1 MEQPPIN
8 ALSDHDALTTLVETV
23 KNLKDS
29 QDRFHVEMKES
40 FKDLKDNYASRLEN
54 IEKAQAL
61 ADRVFVAK
69 EAQDKI
75 NIALEG
81 RIRKLENKLLY
92 YLGGGGVIAV
102 LIIACWQLL
111 LAYFSKH

>member
-1 MEQPPIN
+1 MAEIN
-8 ALSDHDALTTLVETV
+8 PQSDHDSLITLVETV
-23 KNLKDS
+23 KNIKED
-29 QDRFHVEMKES
+29 QAKFHIEMKDS

-54 IEKAQAL
+54 IEKAQSL

-75 NIALEG
+75 NDGLLRRVA
-81 RIRKLENKLLY
+81 KLERAQVY
-92 YLGGGGVIAV
+92 YLGAGGVIGV
-102 LIIACWQLL
+102 LIVACWQLV